1 MKRNFNIVEYGEKN
15 RFGKIPDKHG
25 FKDGSY
31 AKVLGFDSWHE
42 NHHTDTIE
50 PNLHNSQDDVALNS
64 SKMEVDA
71 KCDFCWTSTTKL
83 IEQMLD

>member
-25 FKDGSY
+25 FKDGCY
-31 AKVLGFDSWHE
+31 AKVLGFYSWHE

-50 PNLHNSQDDVALNS
+50 PNLHNS
-64 SKMEVDA
+64 
-71 KCDFCWTSTTKL
+71 
-83 IEQMLD
+83 